1 MAVRPRFRWYFTLK
15 KSSRKPTEPKHRAST
30 STIREEKS
38 PFTMYRMPNTRHIR
52 LAPMNTRPP
61 MVGVPAL
68 VACQLG
74 PTSRISC
81 PAFSRRRAGITM

>member
-1 MAVRPRFRWYFTLK
+1 MRPKQRD
-15 KSSRKPTEPKHRAST
+15 ST
-30 STIREEKS
+30 STYSAEKS
-38 PFTMYRMPNTRHIR
+38 PSFIYPMPNTRHRR
-52 LAPMNTRPP
+52 LAPMKVRPP

-81 PAFSRRRAGITM
+81 PAFSRRSMGIKIQPRVRLRAKAQRIVKMM